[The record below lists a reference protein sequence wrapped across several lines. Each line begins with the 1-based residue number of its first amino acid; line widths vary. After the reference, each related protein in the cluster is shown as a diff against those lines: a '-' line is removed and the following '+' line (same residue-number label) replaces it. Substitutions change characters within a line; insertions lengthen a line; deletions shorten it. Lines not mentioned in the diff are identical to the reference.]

1 MADNTKH
8 LETSW
13 SRRSEEA
20 KEKAERAVRELREK
34 REPVNFGSVHKK
46 SGVSKHFLYENKEVR
61 SLIEAERGLGQAR
74 KEALRSKYDK
84 TSKSKDVII
93 ATKEKYIEKLEAEN
107 KQLRK
112 EVSQLR
118 AMIYEKK

>member
-13 SRRSEEA
+13 SKRTEEA
-20 KEKAERAVRELREK
+20 KEKTIRAVNELK
-34 REPVNFGSVHKK
+34 QQMEPVNFGNVHKR
-46 SGVSKHFLYENKEVR
+46 SGVSKHFLYENSEMR
-61 SLIEAERGLGQAR
+61 SLIEEERNQEETRKAAR
-74 KEALRSKYDK
+74 HGKYDK

-93 ATKEKYIEKLEAEN
+93 ATKEKYIEKLETEN

-112 EVSQLR
+112 ELNRLR
-118 AMIYEKK
+118 AMIYEKR

>member
-1 MADNTKH
+1 MANNTRH

-13 SRRSEEA
+13 NRRSEEA
-20 KEKAERAVRELREK
+20 KEKAIRAISELK
-34 REPVNFGSVHKK
+34 HQREPVNFGSVQKK

-61 SLIEAERGLGQAR
+61 SLIEAERGQEENR
-74 KEALRSKYDK
+74 KAAWHSKYDK

-93 ATKEKYIEKLEAEN
+93 ATKEKYIERLEAEN

-112 EVSQLR
+112 ELSQLR
-118 AMIYEKK
+118 AMVYEKK

>member
-13 SRRSEEA
+13 NKRTEEA
-20 KEKAERAVRELREK
+20 KEKAIRAINELK
-34 REPVNFGSVHKK
+34 QQREPVNYGSVHKR
-46 SGVSKHFLYENKEVR
+46 SGVSKHFLYENNEMR
-61 SLIEAERGLGQAR
+61 SLIEKERNQ
-74 KEALRSKYDK
+74 KETQKAAWHGKYDK

-93 ATKEKYIEKLEAEN
+93 ATKEKYIEKLETEN

-112 EVSQLR
+112 ELNQLR
-118 AMIYEKK
+118 AMIYEKR

>member
-1 MADNTKH
+1 MADNTKN
-8 LETSW
+8 LERSW

-20 KEKAERAVRELREK
+20 KEKAERAVRELKEK

-61 SLIEAERGLGQAR
+61 NLIESERDQEEIKKAVLH
-74 KEALRSKYDK
+74 SKYDK

-112 EVSQLR
+112 ELSQLR

>member
-13 SRRSEEA
+13 IRRSEEA
-20 KEKAERAVRELREK
+20 KEKAERAVRELKEK

-61 SLIEAERGLGQAR
+61 SLIEAERSQEEIR
-74 KEALRSKYDK
+74 KEALHSKYDK

-112 EVSQLR
+112 ELSQLR